1 MRPCQRQDRLRSWGP
16 KLLTRHRRR
25 DGLHARQ
32 CDRLGPPSSS
42 TARSSAAP
50 VPPRRPPASST
61 VLQRRRSPTFLWQ
74 RHTLFLRRPAPA
86 SLAPLPLRRQSR
98 DRLPAG
104 GMACGPASAKT
115 ACVIEAPICL
125 PVIVATACM
134 LDIAIVYPSSSTA
147 RSSAAAASARVLDGT
162 VAPLKPS
169 YLPTAAAHAVPAA
182 TSTCV
187 PRAATAAPSEPQPPT
202 RWRHDM
208 RPCQRLGRLR
218 SWGPKLLTRHRR
230 RDGLH
235 ARQCVSSAP
244 AAVPH
249 APVPQQRP
257 PASSTVL

>member
-16 KLLTRHRRR
+16 DLLTRHRRR

-32 CDRLGPPSSS
+32 CDRLPQQQYRTLQCRRGVRP
-42 TARSSAAP
+42 R
-50 VPPRRPPASST
+50 PRRYCSA
-61 VLQRRRSPTFLWQ
+61 VEALTFLRQ

-104 GMACGPASAKT
+104 GMACGPASART
-115 ACVIEAPICL
+115 ACVVGAPICL
-125 PVIVATACM
+125 PAIVVVTACM
-134 LDIAIVYPSSSTA
+134 LDSCDRLPQQQYRTLQCRRGVRLRPRRYC
-147 RSSAAAASARVLDGT
+147 SAVEAL
-162 VAPLKPS
+162 

-187 PRAATAAPSEPQPPT
+187 PRAATAAPSEPRPPA
-202 RWRHDM
+202 RWRHGM
-208 RPCQRLGRLR
+208 RPCQRQDRLR
-218 SWGPKLLTRHRR
+218 SWGPDLLTRHRR

-235 ARQCVSSAP
+235 ARQLRSSAP

-249 APVPQQRP
+249 APVPQRRP